1 MADKNSE
8 VEIYIPQSLKGIVD
22 IIVLHKSNTPC
33 HFLALPNS
41 KVELLFLLQDSEL
54 ERFYIDKN
62 KSQLLPNDSS
72 QFVIGLSS
80 QTRPIEASYKNLN
93 AINVVMNPVAAMAIL
108 EIPASEIK
116 DLHFEPTTLGNLNQL
131 QDVLN
136 NLPTFQH
143 RARYLEKFLLAR
155 LNASRYSKQVL
166 DKITTLTTLH
176 TGGIPSIIETEL
188 NFDRL
193 HYSSS
198 HMRKLCNEWLGV
210 TYNEYRLHK
219 KFRKAMYAL
228 NYENHSLTE
237 IANSLDFY
245 DSAHFIRTFKRFTGM
260 TPTAYRNSQKGF
272 VPEFILL
279 K

>member
-8 VEIYIPQSLKGIVD
+8 IEIYIPQSLKGIVD
-22 IIVLHKSNTPC
+22 IIAQHKSDTPC

-41 KVELLFLLQDSEL
+41 KVQLVLLLEGSQV

-62 KSQLLPNDSS
+62 KSQFLPNDSS
-72 QFVIGLSS
+72 QFVIALSS
-80 QTRPIEASYKNLN
+80 QTRPLEARYKSLN
-93 AINVVMNPVAAMAIL
+93 AINVSMNPLAAMAIL

-131 QDVLN
+131 QDTLN
-136 NLPTFQH
+136 SLPTFQH
-143 RARYLEKFLLAR
+143 RAQYLEKFLLAR
-155 LNASRYSKQVL
+155 LNASRYSEQTL
-166 DKITTLTTLH
+166 GKITTVKTLH
-176 TGGIPSIIETEL
+176 SGSIPSFIETEL

-193 HYSSS
+193 NYSSS

-210 TYNEYRLHK
+210 TYNEYLLHK

-237 IANSLDFY
+237 IAHNLDFY
-245 DSAHFIRTFKRFTGM
+245 DSAHFTRTFKRFAGM
-260 TPTAYRNSQKGF
+260 TPKAYQNSQKGLI
-272 VPEFILL
+272 PEFIILE
-279 K
+279 

>member
-8 VEIYIPQSLKGIVD
+8 IEIYIPQSLKGIVD
-22 IIVLHKSNTPC
+22 MIAQHKSNTPC

-41 KVELLFLLQDSEL
+41 KVELLFFLEGSQV

-62 KSQLLPNDSS
+62 KSQFLPNDSS
-72 QFVIGLSS
+72 QFVIALSS
-80 QTRPIEASYKNLN
+80 QTRPVEARYKSLN
-93 AINVVMNPVAAMAIL
+93 AINVSMNPVAAMAIL

-131 QDVLN
+131 QDTLN
-136 NLPTFQH
+136 SLPTFQH
-143 RARYLEKFLLAR
+143 RAQYLEKFLLAR
-155 LNASRYSKQVL
+155 LNASRYSEQTL
-166 DKITTLTTLH
+166 GKITTVKTLH
-176 TGGIPSIIETEL
+176 SGSIPSFIETEL

-193 HYSSS
+193 NYSSS

-210 TYNEYRLHK
+210 TYNEYLLHK

-237 IANSLDFY
+237 IAHNLDFY
-245 DSAHFIRTFKRFTGM
+245 DSAHFTRTFKRFAGM
-260 TPTAYRNSQKGF
+260 TPKAYQNSQKGLI
-272 VPEFILL
+272 PEFIILE
-279 K
+279 

>member
-8 VEIYIPQSLKGIVD
+8 IEIYIPQSLKGIVD
-22 IIVLHKSNTPC
+22 MIAQHKSNTPC

-41 KVELLFLLQDSEL
+41 KVELLFLLEGSQL

-62 KSQLLPNDSS
+62 KSRFLPNDSS
-72 QFVIGLSS
+72 QFVLALSS
-80 QTRPIEASYKNLN
+80 QTRPVEARYKSLN
-93 AINVVMNPVAAMAIL
+93 AINVSMNPVAAMAIL

-131 QDVLN
+131 QDTLN

-143 RARYLEKFLLAR
+143 RAQYLEKFLLAR
-155 LNASRYSKQVL
+155 LKASRYSKQTL
-166 DKITTLTTLH
+166 DKITTVKTLH
-176 TGGIPSIIETEL
+176 AGSIPSLIETEL

-210 TYNEYRLHK
+210 THNEYRLHK

-237 IANSLDFY
+237 IAHNLDFY
-245 DSAHFIRTFKRFTGM
+245 DSAHFTRTFKRFAGM
-260 TPTAYRNSQKGF
+260 TPKAYQNSQKGLI
-272 VPEFILL
+272 PEFIILE
-279 K
+279 